1 LSRLSLHSVATLVAI
16 ACAAYFIADIAHE
29 ALGHGGMCL
38 ALGGKLIFL
47 STTFEDC
54 SIRSRLIDGAGPVMG
69 IVVALLAWAWLRLQ
83 PPRSENM
90 RAFLLL
96 TFAFA
101 IFWNVFYLIRSG
113 VTDQGDWA
121 FVIAGLEPKLVWH
134 IAMTAAGIVLYAL
147 AMRMTAASVRTNLR
161 ASAGVSPFAFALIAF
176 TAAVVLSAVA
186 AQFDTR
192 SVAPNLIDRLPSA
205 LAAFG
210 LVWVGRIMARDAPD
224 LRIAVPQSMGWTA
237 FGAACAAFFVAAL
250 GPGLWF
256 QTAP

>member
-1 LSRLSLHSVATLVAI
+1 MSRPGPGGIATLIAI
-16 ACAAYFIADIAHE
+16 AYAAYFIADIAHE

-38 ALGGKLIFL
+38 ALGGRLVFL
-47 STTFEDC
+47 STTFEEC
-54 SIRSRLIDGAGPVMG
+54 SIHSRLIDGAGPAMG
-69 IVVALLAWAWLRLQ
+69 IAVALLAWAWLRFRS
-83 PPRSENM
+83 PRSENT

-134 IAMTAAGIVLYAL
+134 IAMTITGIALYGL
-147 AMRMTAASVRTNLR
+147 AMRMTAAALR
-161 ASAGVSPFAFALIAF
+161 ANSQTGAGVSPFTFTAIAFA
-176 TAAVVLSAVA
+176 AAAVLSAIA

-205 LAAFG
+205 LAALG
-210 LVWVGRIMARDAPD
+210 LVWVGRTMTRDMPAFRVGLPSS
-224 LRIAVPQSMGWTA
+224 LAWTA
-237 FGAACAAFFVAAL
+237 TGAASAVVFVAVL
-250 GPGLWF
+250 GPGLRF
-256 QTAP
+256 